1 LNLVDQINLA
11 QLGQCGDYLKKAL
24 LPELSP
30 PALLSRQAG
39 IEGSPS

>member
-1 LNLVDQINLA
+1 LNFVDQINLT
-11 QLGQCGDYLKKAL
+11 QLCQYGDYLKKAL

-30 PALLSRQAG
+30 AALLSRQAR